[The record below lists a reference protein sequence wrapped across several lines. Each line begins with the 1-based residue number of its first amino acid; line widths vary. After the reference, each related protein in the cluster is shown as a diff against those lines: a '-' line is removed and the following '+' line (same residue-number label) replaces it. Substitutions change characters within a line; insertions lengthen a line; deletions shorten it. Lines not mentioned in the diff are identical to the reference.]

1 MFIRLKCV
9 LNDKRIM
16 KINYL
21 LLFGAILCSC
31 ARVDDHPGVREHIVS
46 QFLNV
51 SSIELRYNEYEEN
64 NGLFYIGSNGD
75 YADNE
80 TRERLWKEYDD
91 YHYNKVQVEPLHV
104 SMNDFIKIDVTS
116 DRDFN
121 NIPAGA
127 SLATKVRLIAVS
139 PKKWLMSG
147 GARTYSWDQMP
158 SDYTKFGNRHF
169 QIPEVFPVNGLL
181 SEITSEDLK
190 LLIVSHIC
198 FYFIETPAIKE
209 HKITVTFY
217 EKEKS
222 ISSSVKYVFQ

>member
-1 MFIRLKCV
+1 
-9 LNDKRIM
+9 
-16 KINYL
+16 
-21 LLFGAILCSC
+21 
-31 ARVDDHPGVREHIVS
+31 
-46 QFLNV
+46 
-51 SSIELRYNEYEEN
+51 
-64 NGLFYIGSNGD
+64 
-75 YADNE
+75 
-80 TRERLWKEYDD
+80 
-91 YHYNKVQVEPLHV
+91 
-104 SMNDFIKIDVTS
+104 MNDFIKIDVTS

-169 QIPEVFPVNGLL
+169 QIPEVFP
-181 SEITSEDLK
+181 
-190 LLIVSHIC
+190 IC

>member
-1 MFIRLKCV
+1 
-9 LNDKRIM
+9 M

-21 LLFGAILCSC
+21 LLFGTILCSC
-31 ARVDDHPGVREHIVS
+31 VRVDDHPGVVSEHIVS
-46 QFLNV
+46 QFINV
-51 SSIELRYNEYEEN
+51 SSIELKYNEYEEN
-64 NGLFYIGSNGD
+64 NGLFYFENKGE

-91 YHYNKVQVEPLHV
+91 YHYNKIRVEPLHV

-127 SLATKVRLIAVS
+127 SLASKVRYIAYS
-139 PKKWLMSG
+139 PYKWLTSG
-147 GARTYSWDQMP
+147 CSQTYSWDQMP

-169 QIPEVFPVNGLL
+169 QIPELFPVNGLL
-181 SEITSEDLK
+181 SEITPEDLK

-209 HKITVTFY
+209 HNVTVTFY
-217 EKEKS
+217 DKEKS

>member
-1 MFIRLKCV
+1 MRTNRSIFKFWIFSIL
-9 LNDKRIM
+9 
-16 KINYL
+16 
-21 LLFGAILCSC
+21 GTILCSC
-31 ARVDDHPGVREHIVS
+31 VRVDDHPGVREHIVS

-64 NGLFYIGSNGD
+64 NGLFYFENKGE

-91 YHYNKVQVEPLHV
+91 YHYNKVQVEPLLV

-158 SDYTKFGNRHF
+158 SDYTKVGNRHF

-181 SEITSEDLK
+181 SEITPEDLK

-222 ISSSVKYVFQ
+222 ISSSVQYIFQ

>member
-1 MFIRLKCV
+1 MRTNRSIFKFWIFSIL
-9 LNDKRIM
+9 
-16 KINYL
+16 
-21 LLFGAILCSC
+21 GTILCSC
-31 ARVDDHPGVREHIVS
+31 VRVDDHPGVSEHIVS

-91 YHYNKVQVEPLHV
+91 YHYNKIRVEPLLV

-181 SEITSEDLK
+181 SEITPEDLK
-190 LLIVSHIC
+190 LLIVHNIC

-222 ISSSVKYVFQ
+222 ISSSVKYIFQ

>member
-1 MFIRLKCV
+1 
-9 LNDKRIM
+9 M

-21 LLFGAILCSC
+21 LLFGTILCSC
-31 ARVDDHPGVREHIVS
+31 AKVDDHPGVREHIVS
-46 QFLNV
+46 QFINV

-64 NGLFYIGSNGD
+64 NGLFYIGSNGN
-75 YADNE
+75 YADKE

>member
-1 MFIRLKCV
+1 
-9 LNDKRIM
+9 M

-75 YADNE
+75 YADKE

>member
-1 MFIRLKCV
+1 
-9 LNDKRIM
+9 M

-21 LLFGAILCSC
+21 LLFGTILCSC
-31 ARVDDHPGVREHIVS
+31 VRVDDHPGVREHIVS
-46 QFLNV
+46 QFLTV

-64 NGLFYIGSNGD
+64 NGLFYIGSNGN
-75 YADNE
+75 YADKE

-127 SLATKVRLIAVS
+127 SLATKVRKVRLIAVS

-181 SEITSEDLK
+181 SEITPEDLK

-222 ISSSVKYVFQ
+222 ISSSVKYIFQ

>member
-1 MFIRLKCV
+1 
-9 LNDKRIM
+9 M

-21 LLFGAILCSC
+21 LLFGTILCSC
-31 ARVDDHPGVREHIVS
+31 AKVDDHPGVSEHIVS

-64 NGLFYIGSNGD
+64 NGLFYIGSNGN
-75 YADNE
+75 YADKE

-104 SMNDFIKIDVTS
+104 SMNDFIKI
-116 DRDFN
+116 

-127 SLATKVRLIAVS
+127 SLATKVRYIAYS
-139 PKKWLMSG
+139 PYKWLTSG
-147 GARTYSWDQMP
+147 CSQTYSWDQMP

-169 QIPEVFPVNGLL
+169 QIPELFPVNGLL
-181 SEITSEDLK
+181 SEITPEDLK

-222 ISSSVKYVFQ
+222 ISSSILI

>member
-1 MFIRLKCV
+1 
-9 LNDKRIM
+9 M

-21 LLFGAILCSC
+21 LLFGTILCSC
-31 ARVDDHPGVREHIVS
+31 AKVDDHPGVREHIVS
-46 QFLNV
+46 QFINV

-64 NGLFYIGSNGD
+64 NGLFSIGSNGN
-75 YADNE
+75 YADKE

-127 SLATKVRLIAVS
+127 SLATKVRYIAYS
-139 PKKWLMSG
+139 PYKWLTSG
-147 GARTYSWDQMP
+147 CSQTYSWDQMP

-169 QIPEVFPVNGLL
+169 QIPELFPVNG
-181 SEITSEDLK
+181 
-190 LLIVSHIC
+190 
-198 FYFIETPAIKE
+198 
-209 HKITVTFY
+209 VTYLFL
-217 EKEKS
+217 
-222 ISSSVKYVFQ
+222 FH

>member
-1 MFIRLKCV
+1 
-9 LNDKRIM
+9 M

-21 LLFGAILCSC
+21 LLFGTILCSC
-31 ARVDDHPGVREHIVS
+31 VRVDDHPGVREHIVS
-46 QFLNV
+46 QFLTV

-64 NGLFYIGSNGD
+64 NGLFYIGSNGN
-75 YADNE
+75 YADKE

-91 YHYNKVQVEPLHV
+91 YHYNKVQVEPLLV

-147 GARTYSWDQMP
+147 GAWTYSWDQMP

-181 SEITSEDLK
+181 SEITPEDLK

-222 ISSSVKYVFQ
+222 ISSSVQYVFQ

>member
-1 MFIRLKCV
+1 
-9 LNDKRIM
+9 M

-21 LLFGAILCSC
+21 LLFGTILCSC
-31 ARVDDHPGVREHIVS
+31 AKVDDHPGVREHIVS
-46 QFLNV
+46 QFINV

-64 NGLFYIGSNGD
+64 NGLFSIGSNGN
-75 YADNE
+75 YADKE

-169 QIPEVFPVNGLL
+169 QIPELFPVNGLL
-181 SEITSEDLK
+181 SEITPEDLK

-222 ISSSVKYVFQ
+222 ISSSVQYVFQ